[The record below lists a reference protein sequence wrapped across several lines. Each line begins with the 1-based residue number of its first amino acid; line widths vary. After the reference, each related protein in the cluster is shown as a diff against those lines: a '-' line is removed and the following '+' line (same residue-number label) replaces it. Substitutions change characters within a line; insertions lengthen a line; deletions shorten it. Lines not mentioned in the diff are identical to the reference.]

1 MVSPLMQ
8 LLKTNR
14 KEMFVEKQN
23 TDSKEYDYAL
33 MDLKTYA
40 SSAEESSRGN
50 LRGLLD
56 GCPIPY
62 DQLLSNLGLF
72 LESKQLAR
80 ILFMDHIY
88 KLAME
93 AHGVIIEFGT
103 HWGQNTALFTALR
116 GIYEPFNRHR
126 KIIGFDTFQGF
137 PSLSEKDGG
146 SELMK
151 LGKLNTGADYP
162 AYLRKLL
169 DIHQSLNP
177 LSHIE
182 KNEICVGDASIEFR
196 SYLDRN
202 PQTIVSL
209 VYFDFDLYEP
219 TKRCLEL
226 VIPRLVKGS
235 VVGFDELN
243 DPDSPGETLALME
256 SFGLNK
262 VRLKRF
268 PHASRVSYFV
278 LE

>member
-1 MVSPLMQ
+1 MQ
-8 LLKTNR
+8 LLKTNQR
-14 KEMFVEKQN
+14 GIFVEQKNVELQ
-23 TDSKEYDYAL
+23 EYDESL

-40 SSAEESSRGN
+40 SSAEKNNRAS
-50 LRGLLD
+50 LRGLFD
-56 GCPIPY
+56 DCPIPY

-88 KLAME
+88 KLSME
-93 AHGVIIEFGT
+93 AHGVVIEFGT

-137 PSLSEKDGG
+137 PGLSEKDGV

-151 LGKLNTGADYP
+151 LGKLKTGEDYP

-169 DIHQSLNP
+169 DLHQSLNP
-177 LSHIE
+177 LAHIE
-182 KNEICVGDASIEFR
+182 KNEICVGDASLEFKN
-196 SYLDRN
+196 YLDRN

-219 TKRCLEL
+219 TKKCLEL

-243 DPDSPGETLALME
+243 DPDSPGETTALME
-256 SFGLNK
+256 VVGLNK
-262 VRLKRF
+262 IALKRF
-268 PHASRVSYFV
+268 PFASRVSYFIV
-278 LE
+278 D